1 MKLKRAYI
9 IDPKV
14 MNHIT
19 PRRDQ
24 EQQFHS
30 YLCKCAHMYFSVF
43 SIIFYDQCALFLKID
58 KNTYAFRKL
67 KVIEGTKTKT
77 AVVFLIN

>member
-1 MKLKRAYI
+1 
-9 IDPKV
+9 
-14 MNHIT
+14 
-19 PRRDQ
+19 
-24 EQQFHS
+24 
-30 YLCKCAHMYFSVF
+30 MYFSVF